1 MLDLIHHPIIWGERG
16 RESGPKP
23 SKEEQHSELRDKKK
37 KKQTPAEGSERG
49 DFSHLHKV
57 LHFIYIFVLII
68 YVL

>member
-16 RESGPKP
+16 RESGPKS

-37 KKQTPAEGSERG
+37 TPAEGSERG